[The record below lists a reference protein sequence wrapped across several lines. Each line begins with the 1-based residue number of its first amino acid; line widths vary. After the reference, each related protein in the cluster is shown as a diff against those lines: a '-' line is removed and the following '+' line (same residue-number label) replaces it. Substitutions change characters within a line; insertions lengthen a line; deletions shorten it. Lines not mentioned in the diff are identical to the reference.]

1 RMTMLRT
8 CWWLLPLCLVASAPG
23 VVAQE
28 ESKAPELT
36 DAKDKTPS
44 DFARFVTVDDGGHFD
59 VALTSYRNKD
69 GVEVLLF
76 GAVHIAD
83 GVHYEELQRR
93 FVDRDAL
100 LYELVG
106 PEDYRPKKGESR
118 GGILSM
124 FQTGLKN
131 GLELEFQLDGIDYS
145 MANFVH
151 ADMTPQEMEASM
163 EERGESLFSM
173 LLSLSMQG
181 QAAARENAEEMAGL
195 DLDIVKAFREG
206 RGRHKMR
213 VMLASQLEMLEGMSA
228 GGQGSTLLEGRN
240 EKCLEV
246 LQRELDNGKKKIGIY
261 YGAAHMPHM
270 EQRLVEDFGFEKF
283 DHEWLVA
290 WDCTPRQ
297 DPKVDRELW
306 AQRRAAKR
314 QIEKLAEAVAAWGRT
329 NEGRLADAVPTLVD
343 LAAKRDDGAALY
355 DGPAT
360 DPWGNAYLVTH
371 YPRWPYYDV
380 HSLGQDGKADTEDD
394 LHSSSKYRLGR
405 MKRAAEEA
413 RDK

>member
-1 RMTMLRT
+1 MAMSHAG
-8 CWWLLPLCLVASAPG
+8 WWLVSLWLVVSAPG
-23 VVAQE
+23 AVAQE
-28 ESKAPELT
+28 ETKAPELT

-44 DFARFVTVDDGGHFD
+44 DFARFVTVGEGGHFD

-69 GVEVLLF
+69 GVEVLLY

-83 GVHYEELQRR
+83 GAHYKDLQSR

-106 PEDYRPKKGESR
+106 PEDYRPKRGESR
-118 GGILSM
+118 GGFLSM
-124 FQTGLKN
+124 MQTAMKN

-145 MANFVH
+145 MENFVH

-173 LLSLSMQG
+173 LMSLSMQG

-195 DLDIVKAFREG
+195 DFDIVKAFRNGE
-206 RGRHKMR
+206 GRHKMR
-213 VMLASQLEMLEGMSA
+213 VMMASQLEMLEGMSA

-246 LQRELDNGKKKIGIY
+246 LQREIDNGKKKIGIY

-290 WDCTPRQ
+290 WDCAPRK

-306 AQRRAAKR
+306 AQRRTAKR
-314 QIEKLAEAVAAWGRT
+314 HVEQLAEAVVAWGRA
-329 NEGRLADAVPTLVD
+329 NEGGLEDAVPTLVE
-343 LAAKRDDGAALY
+343 LAAKRDDGTAWY

-380 HSLGQDGKADTEDD
+380 HSWGQDGKADTEDD
-394 LHSSSKYRLGR
+394 LHSTSARRLRR
-405 MKRAAEEA
+405 MKQAAEDA
-413 RDK
+413 KDK